1 MTSSARNKSSE
12 VSAIEY
18 STVRVPYDVLNKKFR
33 HAQKIIDREISQ
45 LNSLISNIERL
56 PSPELEE
63 QAIKS
68 LREKLGSFKKRY
80 LDCLSKEGG
89 YANKC
94 SERLDYLQEYIDESD
109 AKIESLWKK
118 KRLNRILVD
127 YFLRNSNYETAVQL
141 VKATGIETQ
150 VDTEPFLAG
159 REIEQSLAAHN
170 TTPCLQWCYENRSRL
185 KKSKVNLEFKLHT
198 QNFIEK
204 IRCGDYKGA
213 IQYAQRYL
221 VDGGEAPL
229 KLQETMALL
238 AFKPTTECEKY
249 KRYFS
254 EDRWEELVVEFRRTN
269 YELHHLH
276 TESLLSTVL
285 QSGLSV
291 IKTHQ
296 CYSSERSGDCPVC
309 NEPLNALAAPL
320 PFSHCT
326 QSRLICRISGD
337 VMNEHNHPLMLPN
350 GHVYGE
356 RALTEMMETEG
367 VIVCPRTEEVFWLD
381 QCKKVYV
388 M

>member
-68 LREKLGSFKKRY
+68 LREKLGSFKKR
-80 LDCLSKEGG
+80 
-89 YANKC
+89 
-94 SERLDYLQEYIDESD
+94 

-141 VKATGIETQ
+141 VKATGIE
-150 VDTEPFLAG
+150 
-159 REIEQSLAAHN
+159 
-170 TTPCLQWCYENRSRL
+170 
-185 KKSKVNLEFKLHT
+185 VNLEFKLHT

-238 AFKPTTECEKY
+238 AFKPTTEVT
-249 KRYFS
+249 S
-254 EDRWEELVVEFRRTN
+254 
-269 YELHHLH
+269 
-276 TESLLSTVL
+276 
-285 QSGLSV
+285 
-291 IKTHQ
+291 
-296 CYSSERSGDCPVC
+296 
-309 NEPLNALAAPL
+309 
-320 PFSHCT
+320 
-326 QSRLICRISGD
+326 
-337 VMNEHNHPLMLPN
+337 
-350 GHVYGE
+350 
-356 RALTEMMETEG
+356 
-367 VIVCPRTEEVFWLD
+367 
-381 QCKKVYV
+381 
-388 M
+388 

>member
-141 VKATGIETQ
+141 VKATGIE
-150 VDTEPFLAG
+150 
-159 REIEQSLAAHN
+159 
-170 TTPCLQWCYENRSRL
+170 
-185 KKSKVNLEFKLHT
+185 VNLEFKLHT

-204 IRCGDYKGA
+204 IRAGDYKGA

-238 AFKPTTECEKY
+238 AFKPTTE
-249 KRYFS
+249 
-254 EDRWEELVVEFRRTN
+254 
-269 YELHHLH
+269 
-276 TESLLSTVL
+276 
-285 QSGLSV
+285 
-291 IKTHQ
+291 
-296 CYSSERSGDCPVC
+296 
-309 NEPLNALAAPL
+309 
-320 PFSHCT
+320 
-326 QSRLICRISGD
+326 